1 MSLDLL
7 LCVVLMCKFMI
18 EKKKR
23 GGVYWFI
30 YVVEFLEK
38 IVKNREEKR

>member
-18 EKKKR
+18 EKK
-23 GGVYWFI
+23 GGGYI
-30 YVVEFLEK
+30 GLYM
-38 IVKNREEKR
+38 